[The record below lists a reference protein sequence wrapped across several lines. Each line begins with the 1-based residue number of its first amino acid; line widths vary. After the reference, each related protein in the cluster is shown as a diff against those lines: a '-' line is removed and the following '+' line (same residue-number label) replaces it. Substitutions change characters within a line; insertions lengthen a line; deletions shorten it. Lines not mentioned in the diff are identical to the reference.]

1 MKKEIHKLLAMALV
15 LVTLCSIIS
24 PVLAAEPPEPDSPD
38 ASYYI
43 NDVYAEATGTNG
55 TVNVYFSITATGKM
69 SSLGATNIILYNSSG
84 YVASKQY
91 ATTPGMMGYSR
102 TFYSNTISFTGL
114 SAGSYYAEVYYRASN
129 SSGYDTTS
137 FTTDWS
143 Y

>member
-1 MKKEIHKLLAMALV
+1 MRKGLYKLIGMILIIA
-15 LVTLCSIIS
+15 TLCSIIS
-24 PVLAAEPPEPDSPD
+24 PVLAAAPQDPDSPA

-43 NDVYAEATGTNG
+43 DNVYAEATGTNG

-91 ATTPGMMGYSR
+91 ATTPGMMGYSK
-102 TFYSNTISFTGL
+102 TFHSNTIPFTGL
-114 SAGSYYAEVYYRASN
+114 ASGSYYAIVYYYAGN
-129 SSGYDTTS
+129 SSGSDTTS